1 MEPTRKAL
9 AWIPELRKDMMLTF
23 QEVQVEEVGGEVHVD
38 AEEVE
43 AAIEASL

>member
-9 AWIPELRKDMMLTF
+9 AWIPELRKDMKLTF
-23 QEVQVEEVGGEVHVD
+23 QEVQVEVGEEVHVD